1 MGFRTVVVASHS
13 KCSFKNG
20 YMVIQNEDTKMIH
33 LSEIESVI
41 FETTAVTVTGVL
53 LSEFSK
59 QKIVS
64 IFCDE
69 RHTPSSLN
77 MPLYANVG
85 HSGRLFKQIEWN
97 LNVKNRIWRR
107 IVIQKIKSEA
117 YILKT
122 FGELASADTLLTY
135 AENVVDG
142 DSTNR
147 EGFAA
152 KVYFSALF
160 GKSFMRH
167 DSDALNAALDYGYS
181 IIVSMVSKAIVSCGY
196 STAIGIHHKGE
207 LNSFNLSCDL
217 MEPFRALVDGVVASS
232 FSGSLD
238 REFKENLWR
247 IPSIEVMYRDKKQ
260 YLSNAIKLYCRDVF
274 DALEVGSDVIF
285 EVVFL

>member
-1 MGFRTVVVASHS
+1 
-13 KCSFKNG
+13 
-20 YMVIQNEDTKMIH
+20 MVIQNEDTKMIH

-59 QKIVS
+59 QKIVPV
-64 IFCDE
+64 FCDE
-69 RHTPSSLN
+69 RHAPSSLH

-85 HSGRLFKQIEWN
+85 HSGRLFRQIEWDQT
-97 LNVKNRIWRR
+97 VKDRVWRR
-107 IVIQKIKSEA
+107 IVIQKIRSEA

-122 FGELASADTLLTY
+122 FGEIASADALLAY
-135 AENVVDG
+135 ADNVIDG
-142 DSTNR
+142 DATNR

-167 DSDALNAALDYGYS
+167 DSDALNAALDYGYA
-181 IIVSMVSKAIVSCGY
+181 IIVSMISKAIVSCGY

-217 MEPFRALVDGVVASS
+217 MEPFRAIVDGVVASS

-238 REFKENLWR
+238 REFKENLWG
-247 IPSIEVMYRDKKQ
+247 IPSIEVMYKDKKQ

-274 DALEVGSDVIF
+274 DALELGNDEIF
-285 EVVFL
+285 EVTFL

>member
-1 MGFRTVVVASHS
+1 MGFRTVVVTSHS

-20 YMVIQNEDTKMIH
+20 YMVIQNEDAKMIH
-33 LSEIESVI
+33 LSEIECVI
-41 FETTAVTVTGVL
+41 FDTTAVSITGVL

-59 QKIVS
+59 QKIVP

-85 HSGRLFKQIEWN
+85 HSGRLFRQIEWRQS
-97 LNVKNRIWRR
+97 VKDQVWRK

-117 YILKT
+117 YILKI
-122 FGELASADTLLTY
+122 FGEVNAAEILLEY
-135 AENVVDG
+135 ANNVVDG
-142 DSTNR
+142 DSSNR

-160 GKSFMRH
+160 GKSFTRH

-181 IIVSMVSKAIVSCGY
+181 IIISMVSKAIVSCGY

-207 LNSFNLSCDL
+207 LNSFNLACDL
-217 MEPFRALVDGVVASS
+217 MEPFRAIVDGIVVSS
-232 FSGSLD
+232 FTGNLD
-238 REFKENLWR
+238 REFKENLWG
-247 IPSIEVMYRDKKQ
+247 IPSVEVIYKDKKH
-260 YLSNAIKLYCRDVF
+260 Y
-274 DALEVGSDVIF
+274 
-285 EVVFL
+285 FLA